1 MRAVRRRLGYCAA
14 GQRSRAVSRPAASRC
29 GVPGAGVGAVFLL
42 EGREAGDGVLHEV
55 GVLLGEGWVYC
66 MGVGGSCS
74 MDNPW
79 PVDPDPRGVGPGR
92 QVVES
97 VPTSSQDKRLPTLV
111 ECGFPGR
118 VRNHRCAN
126 ATLIHR
132 ADRSG

>member
-1 MRAVRRRLGYCAA
+1 MGRGAA
-14 GQRSRAVSRPAASRC
+14 
-29 GVPGAGVGAVFLL
+29 GAGVGAVVWW
-42 EGREAGDGVLHEV
+42 GVRPAGGVVHEV

-79 PVDPDPRGVGPGR
+79 ALEPAPRGVRPGR
-92 QVVES
+92 QVAGPT
-97 VPTSSQDKRLPTLV
+97 PTSFQDRRLSTLV

>member
-1 MRAVRRRLGYCAA
+1 MGRGAA
-14 GQRSRAVSRPAASRC
+14 
-29 GVPGAGVGAVFLL
+29 GAGVGAVVWW
-42 EGREAGDGVLHEV
+42 GVRPAGGVVHEV

-66 MGVGGSCS
+66 MGVGDSCS

-79 PVDPDPRGVGPGR
+79 SLDPAPRGVGHGR
-92 QVVES
+92 QVVGS
-97 VPTSSQDKRLPTLV
+97 IPTSSQDKWLLPLV

>member
-1 MRAVRRRLGYCAA
+1 MGRGAA
-14 GQRSRAVSRPAASRC
+14 
-29 GVPGAGVGAVFLL
+29 GAGVGAVVWW
-42 EGREAGDGVLHEV
+42 GVRPVGGVLHEV

-118 VRNHRCAN
+118 LRNHRCAN